1 MRLSKQ
7 IPWFT
12 LTLTHISKLD
22 SAILVNCAFLS
33 ASQQCLKI
41 TALKKRVIYTQIT
54 YFFIYSCWRQYHSL
68 KREKLT
74 VLLSEKV
81 WWWSTFSNRIFIPLN
96 SPQSFTHFHATC
108 ARKSKT
114 RRGRRSSLV
123 EVHCTVN
130 KAVRKNAKKKQEQRR
145 KKEAAVEATL
155 QVVHV
160 VAFLK
165 SYGVTPSVVV
175 VVVLVQVAFPASS
188 LRSTTTVTVLVI
200 VKVDAE
206 TSKKKH
212 GRLLVTLLWREQRGL
227 SMSSSY

>member
-1 MRLSKQ
+1 M
-7 IPWFT
+7 
-12 LTLTHISKLD
+12 
-22 SAILVNCAFLS
+22 
-33 ASQQCLKI
+33 
-41 TALKKRVIYTQIT
+41 
-54 YFFIYSCWRQYHSL
+54 
-68 KREKLT
+68 
-74 VLLSEKV
+74 
-81 WWWSTFSNRIFIPLN
+81 N
-96 SPQSFTHFHATC
+96 SPQSFTQFHATC

>member
-1 MRLSKQ
+1 MR
-7 IPWFT
+7 
-12 LTLTHISKLD
+12 
-22 SAILVNCAFLS
+22 
-33 ASQQCLKI
+33 
-41 TALKKRVIYTQIT
+41 KR
-54 YFFIYSCWRQYHSL
+54 SR
-68 KREKLT
+68 
-74 VLLSEKV
+74 
-81 WWWSTFSNRIFIPLN
+81 SN
-96 SPQSFTHFHATC
+96 A
-108 ARKSKT
+108 
-114 RRGRRSSLV
+114 
-123 EVHCTVN
+123 E
-130 KAVRKNAKKKQEQRR
+130 
-145 KKEAAVEATL
+145 KKEAEATL

>member
-1 MRLSKQ
+1 MKYTVQSIKLSVKMR
-7 IPWFT
+7 
-12 LTLTHISKLD
+12 
-22 SAILVNCAFLS
+22 
-33 ASQQCLKI
+33 
-41 TALKKRVIYTQIT
+41 KR
-54 YFFIYSCWRQYHSL
+54 SR
-68 KREKLT
+68 
-74 VLLSEKV
+74 
-81 WWWSTFSNRIFIPLN
+81 SN
-96 SPQSFTHFHATC
+96 A
-108 ARKSKT
+108 
-114 RRGRRSSLV
+114 
-123 EVHCTVN
+123 E
-130 KAVRKNAKKKQEQRR
+130 

-165 SYGVTPSVVV
+165 SYGVTPSVVVV

-227 SMSSSY
+227 SMSSSFDVRSRWSLGFKPLEMPPPPDGFYFSYSSTLLGCPRIENHVL